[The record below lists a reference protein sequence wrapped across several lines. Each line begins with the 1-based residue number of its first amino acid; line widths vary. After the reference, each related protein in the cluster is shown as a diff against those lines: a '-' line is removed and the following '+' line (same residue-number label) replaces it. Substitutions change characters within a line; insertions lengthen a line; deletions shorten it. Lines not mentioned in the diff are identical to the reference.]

1 MAQVVQ
7 VSHCHRHDDMEIDR
21 IQSINDLESLNLI
34 TTYGVPT
41 PGLAKKLVARTNV
54 ERDLKDCGCR
64 SCLLETAQKHPEFN
78 QKELLAEQRKMSIN
92 GLRSH
97 LKAK

>member
-1 MAQVVQ
+1 
-7 VSHCHRHDDMEIDR
+7 MEIGR
-21 IQSINDLESLNLI
+21 IRIDDFETLKLISI
-34 TTYGVPT
+34 YGVPT
-41 PGLAKKLVARTNV
+41 PGLAKKLVSRTNA

-64 SCLLETAQKHPEFN
+64 SCLLEAAQKHPEFS
-78 QKELLAEQRKMSIN
+78 QTELLVKQQKMSIN

>member
-1 MAQVVQ
+1 
-7 VSHCHRHDDMEIDR
+7 MEIDR
-21 IQSINDLESLNLI
+21 IRIDDFESLKLI
-34 TTYGVPT
+34 STYGMPT
-41 PGLAKKLVARTNV
+41 PGLAKKLVARTNA

-64 SCLLETAQKHPEFN
+64 SCLLEAAQKHPQFN
-78 QKELLAEQRKMSIN
+78 QKELLVEQQKMSIH